1 MNMKVVG
8 SVRKILKEVIET
20 KIYLKSKKNEERER
34 EGRQQNFVETHGWF
48 LWRCNARSIARIILI
63 ITTKIR
69 LIK

>member
-34 EGRQQNFVETHGWF
+34 EDRQQNFVETH
-48 LWRCNARSIARIILI
+48 RA
-63 ITTKIR
+63 
-69 LIK
+69 